1 MTKRVAIIGAGPG
14 GYVAAI
20 RAAQLGCGVTLIE
33 KDRVGGVCLNRGCIP
48 TKTMAATAELL
59 ERARRAAEYGLAAG
73 EVRPEMPRLRA
84 RQEAVVKRLAGGIG
98 LLLQKHKIE
107 LIQGAARFIS
117 PHELEVAL
125 PDGGRRTVAADAFVI
140 AVGTRAEAPAV
151 FGYDGATVI
160 TSDEALQIEEIPS
173 RLVVVGGG
181 VVGCEFASIFSALGA
196 KVTVLELMPGLLPML
211 DAELGRA
218 LSLSFKKRGIEAV
231 TGARVAKVVK
241 ENGGAR
247 VELEDGRSFQAD
259 RVLISIGRHAET
271 EALNP
276 GAAGIRVD
284 ERGRIPV
291 DRGLRTNVP
300 HIYAIGDVNDLPYDL
315 AHVASHHGLVAAA
328 NIAGEERT
336 VETEVVPSVV
346 FTLPE
351 IASVGRTAEGAAA
364 AGIRVQT
371 GKFPFLA
378 SGKAVAMGETEGF
391 VKIVADAETGR
402 ILGVHIMGPHASD
415 LIAEGALA
423 VRTGATLETVAWTI
437 HAHPTLAETFME
449 AAEAAHGRA
458 IHI

>member
-449 AAEAAHGRA
+449 AAEAAHGR
-458 IHI
+458 